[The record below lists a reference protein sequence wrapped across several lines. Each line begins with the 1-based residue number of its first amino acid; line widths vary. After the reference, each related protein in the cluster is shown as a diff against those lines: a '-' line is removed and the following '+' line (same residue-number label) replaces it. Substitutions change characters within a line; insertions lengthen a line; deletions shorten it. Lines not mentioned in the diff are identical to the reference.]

1 MPDQMS
7 EKLGKLFIIFKKAVE
22 SEREAQ
28 EMYKEAILLCEDELT
43 KKVLEGLYQDE
54 IRHERNVIGSY
65 NRLRSELKIQDE

>member
-1 MPDQMS
+1 MPDQIS